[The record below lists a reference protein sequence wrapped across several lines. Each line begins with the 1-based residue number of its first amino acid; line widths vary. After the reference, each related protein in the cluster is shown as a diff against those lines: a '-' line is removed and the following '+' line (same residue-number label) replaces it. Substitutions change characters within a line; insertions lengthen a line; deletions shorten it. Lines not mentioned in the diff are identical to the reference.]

1 MAPKGHSRG
10 GGHALRVI
18 RNVYLYLVAM
28 IGLIV
33 FVVGTVGLVN
43 NVLENY
49 VFQVDEDRYYALPL
63 DGGVCSKFYN
73 PDPTSSQMLERTDE
87 EIAECEAQ
95 IEEQNQRNRDNN
107 IKRELASSISSIVV
121 GLPLWLLH
129 WGIIQREY
137 SRKKKRLLA
146 KK

>member
-1 MAPKGHSRG
+1 MAPKKHSRG

-28 IGLIV
+28 IGLVV
-33 FVVGTVGLVN
+33 FVFGTVGLVN

-49 VFQVDEDRYYALPL
+49 VFQVSDDRYYATPL
-63 DGGVCSKFYN
+63 SGGVCDRYYVRPGS
-73 PDPTSSQMLERTDE
+73 DEQLERTDE
-87 EIAECEAQ
+87 EIEECERQ
-95 IEEQNQRNRDNN
+95 IEEQNQKNRDNQ
-107 IKRELASSISSIVV
+107 IKRELASSIASIVV

-137 SRKKKRLLA
+137 RRKKKRLLA

>member
-1 MAPKGHSRG
+1 MAPKAHSRG
-10 GGHALRVI
+10 GGHALRII

-49 VFQVDEDRYYALPL
+49 VFQVDEDRYYAVPL
-63 DGGVCSKFYN
+63 DGGVCSKYYVR
-73 PDPTSSQMLERTDE
+73 PGSDEQMERTDE
-87 EIAECEAQ
+87 EIAECEQ
-95 IEEQNQRNRDNN
+95 QVEEQNRKNRENN

-129 WGIIQREY
+129 WGIIQTEY